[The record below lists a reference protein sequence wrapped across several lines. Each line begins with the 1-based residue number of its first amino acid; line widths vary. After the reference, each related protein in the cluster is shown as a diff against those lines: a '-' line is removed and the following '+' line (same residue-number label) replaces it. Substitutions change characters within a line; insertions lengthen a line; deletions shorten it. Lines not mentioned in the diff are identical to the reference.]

1 MNKTEVELDML
12 VAELEYENRLL
23 RARNQRL
30 ETEKPEWVCPFCYAT
45 KCETPGECKSLAIRN
60 HVLDEVAG
68 KFDEMKSLG
77 DTAASFAAYV
87 RNMKR

>member
-1 MNKTEVELDML
+1 MNKTEIELDMM

-30 ETEKPEWVCPFCYAT
+30 ETEKPKWVCPFCYAT

-60 HVLDEVAG
+60 HVLEEVANE
-68 KFDEMKSLG
+68 FDKMKSLG
-77 DTAASFAAYV
+77 DTAASFAVFV